1 MELVLKIDGQE
12 KKYVSPPPKFAVM
25 LKTSEL
31 FKAMEKGEFLRDDA
45 TDEDSYVDMLKL
57 RDYIVMVFG
66 NQFTT
71 EEFDN
76 GFEAEDTS
84 DFFSLAR
91 LLMQEVLVNPK
102 KLELLEK
109 QMLEIQKTTLESSTT
124 QS

>member
-12 KKYVSPPPKFAVM
+12 KKYVSPSPKFAVM

-45 TDEDSYVDMLKL
+45 TDEDSYADMLKL

-66 NQFTT
+66 NQFTA

-109 QMLEIQKTTLESSTT
+109 QMLEIQKTTLESSMT